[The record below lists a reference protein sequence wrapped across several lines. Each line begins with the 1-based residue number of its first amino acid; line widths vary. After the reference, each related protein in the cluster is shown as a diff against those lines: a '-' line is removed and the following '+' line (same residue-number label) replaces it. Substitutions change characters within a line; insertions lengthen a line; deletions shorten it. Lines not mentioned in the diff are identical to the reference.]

1 MVKIDFSRLFTL
13 IELLVHVPRFYGTRQ
28 SLLRYS
34 ARNHYRIPIILCTP
48 CELNVRRARPESHR
62 PNNKKK
68 INKHIIAYKTVWHS
82 CMYTY
87 VILVNSF
94 AEGFNG
100 LNVQVICRLVEYEE
114 VRHTHAHA
122 REGNPWLLSSRQT
135 AHGLQSHI
143 TGYPET
149 AQLSTVLLDR
159 FTWTQMYLCNLLT
172 HCDSRGSLALH
183 II

>member
-34 ARNHYRIPIILCTP
+34 ARNHCRIPIILCTP
-48 CELNVRRARPESHR
+48 CGLNVRRARPELHR
-62 PNNKKK
+62 PNNNNNNQEKREILTK
-68 INKHIIAYKTVWHS
+68 IQLLHLQLYDTT
-82 CMYTY
+82 TY

-94 AEGFNG
+94 AEGFDG

-122 REGNPWLLSSRQT
+122 REGNT
-135 AHGLQSHI
+135 
-143 TGYPET
+143 
-149 AQLSTVLLDR
+149 
-159 FTWTQMYLCNLLT
+159 
-172 HCDSRGSLALH
+172 
-183 II
+183 